1 MNKKL
6 ISFWILIVSF
16 FGIGFGYSLVFAGN
30 LGEIE
35 FRLSNNLFIDSLNL
49 NKNRVIIK
57 SRENLENVVIS
68 GDCGINGKFI
78 QKGGNSYIFD
88 VFLLDKKCEKSKIN
102 VFFKKD
108 DLVLQTSFN
117 ITKNTDLYLKYI
129 DYSSDKLNSY
139 LYSLEQAING
149 LKLYS
154 SYNKN
159 LHLDKYDYLS
169 KNRNLSELQYMHNF
183 IVDILEKREQK
194 YFIPVKGSNL
204 TTVSSK
210 LPNAA
215 RPYRADYTDGVHE
228 GWDFDTDFGET
239 VVSIDYGVVIR
250 IVDNFVFSDLDKIKK
265 GSDLSKNDKIKN
277 LDILRGNQIWVKT
290 MKGDIAFYSHL
301 DKVYSNI
308 KVGDMVF
315 RGQALGTIGIS
326 GVPDKNY
333 KDYHL
338 HIELRKNPY
347 NDNRKLPYSIDE
359 YMSWDWYFK
368 GENEKHIVENQYNI
382 FQKND

>member
-16 FGIGFGYSLVFAGN
+16 FGIWFWYSLVFAWN
-30 LGEIE
+30 LWEIE

-68 GDCGINGKFI
+68 WDCGINWKFI
-78 QKGGNSYIFD
+78 QKWWNSYIFD

-139 LYSLEQAING
+139 LYSLEQAINW

-194 YFIPVKGSNL
+194 YFIPVKWSNL

-215 RPYRADYTDGVHE
+215 RPYRADYTDWVHE
-228 GWDFDTDFGET
+228 WWDFDTDFWET

-265 GSDLSKNDKIKN
+265 WSDLSKNDKIKN

-290 MKGDIAFYSHL
+290 MKWDIAFYSHL
-301 DKVYSNI
+301 DKIYSNI
-308 KVGDMVF
+308 KVWDMIF
-315 RGQALGTIGIS
+315 RWQALWTIWIS
-326 GVPDKNY
+326 WVPDKNY

-347 NDNRKLPYSIDE
+347 NDSRKLPYSIDE
-359 YMSWDWYFK
+359 YMSWNWYFK
-368 GENEKHIVENQYNI
+368 WENEKYIVENQYNI

>member
-6 ISFWILIVSF
+6 VSFWILIVSF
-16 FGIGFGYSLVFAGN
+16 FSIGFGYSLVFAGN

-35 FRLSNNLFIDSLNL
+35 FKLSNNLFIDSLNL

-68 GDCGINGKFI
+68 GDCGINGKFV

-88 VFLLDKKCEKSKIN
+88 VFLLDKNCDKKKIN
-102 VFFKKD
+102 IFFIKD
-108 DLVLQTSFN
+108 GLEIQTSFN
-117 ITKNTDLYLKYI
+117 LTKNVELYSKYI
-129 DYSSDKLNSY
+129 DYSNERLNLY
-139 LYSLEQAING
+139 LSSLDQAI
-149 LKLYS
+149 KLLEPFS

-159 LHLDKYDYLS
+159 LHLDKYNYLS

-183 IVDILEKREQK
+183 ISDILKKREQK
-194 YFIPVKGSNL
+194 YFIPLKGVNL
-204 TTVSSK
+204 TTISSK
-210 LPNAA
+210 LPNSA
-215 RPYRADYTDGVHE
+215 RPYRSEYTDGVHE
-228 GWDFDTDFGET
+228 GWDFDGDFGET
-239 VVSIDYGVVIR
+239 VVSLDYGIVVR
-250 IVDNFVFSDLDKIKK
+250 IVNDFTFSDLDKIKM
-265 GSDLSKNDKIKN
+265 GNNLTKNDKVKN
-277 LDILRGNQIWVKT
+277 LDILRGNQVWIKT
-290 MKGDIAFYSHL
+290 MKGDVAFYSHL

-315 RGQALGTIGIS
+315 RGQALGNIGIS

-333 KDYHL
+333 TDYHL
-338 HIELRKNPY
+338 HMELRKNPY
-347 NDNRKLPYSIDE
+347 NDIRKIPYSIDE

-368 GENEKHIVENQYNI
+368 GENEKYILENQYNI